1 MDGKLVQSTKSD
13 WMIRPQL
20 NLALAL
26 PKINKDGQ
34 SLWERTIPLYFKLKV
49 DQSEGNDSQDKY

>member
-26 PKINKDGQ
+26 PKINKDVQ
-34 SLWERTIPLYFKLKV
+34 SLWERIILLYFKLKV
-49 DQSEGNDSQDKY
+49 DQSEGNDLENKY